1 SIRGSQIAHVSSVKV
16 PVLSPSSIPTIWEE
30 IQDLTGPSASCQ
42 VGDDRIQPDYIDIA
56 ISSIVE
62 GGYADAF
69 RIFGFFN

>member
-1 SIRGSQIAHVSSVKV
+1 MTSHN
-16 PVLSPSSIPTIWEE
+16 LTPS
-30 IQDLTGPSASCQ
+30 GQ

>member
-1 SIRGSQIAHVSSVKV
+1 MLAFIRAVSFRRFINLHYGTSM
-16 PVLSPSSIPTIWEE
+16 PQGGRPPH
-30 IQDLTGPSASCQ
+30 LTASGQ

>member
-1 SIRGSQIAHVSSVKV
+1 TYRHSSYPESWLPIDSELNTKCNC
-16 PVLSPSSIPTIWEE
+16 
-30 IQDLTGPSASCQ
+30 SASGQ